1 VDIAPKTFRDDRDQA
16 KLQKGSPLE
25 WPEEE
30 LPGAL
35 DGKRNGIYG
44 GDGAHMG
51 PFR

>member
-1 VDIAPKTFRDDRDQA
+1 VDVAPKAFRDDRDQA
-16 KLQKGSPLE
+16 KLQKRSPVE

-35 DGKRNGIYG
+35 NGKRNGIDG
-44 GDGAHMG
+44 RNGAHMG